1 MTDADFND
9 TGLRFL
15 RDCGRENLTLIR
27 NKHIPHVGKRA
38 EFDNSQAALNQ
49 AIFADIEAGKKIFLA
64 TDSRKAA
71 NIYYELIK
79 KKTSVR
85 LITSREGN
93 KAGLSDP
100 DAFFGQDQVGIVSPA
115 VIYGINVTIPHDVIY
130 GYYKNNTI
138 TSIDQAQQLNRVR
151 NCNPNLC

>member
-1 MTDADFND
+1 LTDADFND

-64 TDSRKAA
+64 TQKS
-71 NIYYELIK
+71 
-79 KKTSVR
+79 
-85 LITSREGN
+85 
-93 KAGLSDP
+93 
-100 DAFFGQDQVGIVSPA
+100 
-115 VIYGINVTIPHDVIY
+115 
-130 GYYKNNTI
+130 
-138 TSIDQAQQLNRVR
+138 
-151 NCNPNLC
+151 C